1 MGVMRQRRFLLVL
14 PIAALLAILPLILHG
29 DSCGDDFEFHIF
41 NWMEVGSQWRQ
52 GVLLPHWEFTSAW
65 NSGEPRFVFYPPISW
80 ALGALLGLV
89 LPWAATSVALI
100 WIALTACALTM
111 YKLAR
116 EWTNEGVALFA
127 ACLYMVHPYM
137 LFTFYQRSAYAELI
151 AAAWMPLLLLGV
163 LRERITIAGI
173 AVPIALLWLTN
184 DPAAVM
190 GCYTLAL
197 VGALRLLWV
206 YAASRRCAAALHD
219 ASHIAAGTA
228 LGMALAAFTLLPA
241 IVEQHWVQIR
251 MIMIRG
257 VRVQDNFLFDH
268 SISANHRAI
277 VRTPSITSVWLLG
290 LIAFFG
296 LIALLIEMRLK
307 RDKSRRFAV
316 ISLLVT
322 GGVIGFLLTSASLP
336 VWTYAPELKYLQFP
350 WRFNAVLGAIAVSLL
365 ALAFSRFKL
374 WFPLAVSVALA
385 ASLLLSMKGYKRYH
399 QWCNRGNDVAS
410 LASDFYQG
418 AKYDETDSYLPVGAD
433 HFAMAHANPESWIA
447 AQPADAAPQNAQ
459 YHYSLALKDRLHFA
473 VTSSIPAYF
482 VINLRDYP
490 AWRITVNGVA
500 VTDHPHR
507 ADGLIVV
514 PIQQG
519 NSQIDIT
526 DAVTWDRI
534 AGWPISALAL
544 GILIVLDLRSRNR
557 IERSIEC

>member
-1 MGVMRQRRFLLVL
+1 
-14 PIAALLAILPLILHG
+14 
-29 DSCGDDFEFHIF
+29 
-41 NWMEVGSQWRQ
+41 
-52 GVLLPHWEFTSAW
+52 
-65 NSGEPRFVFYPPISW
+65 
-80 ALGALLGLV
+80 
-89 LPWAATSVALI
+89 
-100 WIALTACALTM
+100 
-111 YKLAR
+111 
-116 EWTNEGVALFA
+116 
-127 ACLYMVHPYM
+127 
-137 LFTFYQRSAYAELI
+137 
-151 AAAWMPLLLLGV
+151 
-163 LRERITIAGI
+163 
-173 AVPIALLWLTN
+173 
-184 DPAAVM
+184 
-190 GCYTLAL
+190 
-197 VGALRLLWV
+197 
-206 YAASRRCAAALHD
+206 
-219 ASHIAAGTA
+219 
-228 LGMALAAFTLLPA
+228 
-241 IVEQHWVQIR
+241 
-251 MIMIRG
+251 
-257 VRVQDNFLFDH
+257 
-268 SISANHRAI
+268 
-277 VRTPSITSVWLLG
+277 
-290 LIAFFG
+290 
-296 LIALLIEMRLK
+296 
-307 RDKSRRFAV
+307 
-316 ISLLVT
+316 
-322 GGVIGFLLTSASLP
+322 
-336 VWTYAPELKYLQFP
+336 
-350 WRFNAVLGAIAVSLL
+350 VSLL